1 MNTLENKSHTNN
13 NPTLTNEDL
22 KKINQRSM
30 GYWFEDGLLEI
41 VLGGLF
47 LLLGFTF
54 LIEGIS
60 DPGTV
65 TRRISGI
72 IALLIMVFGSIAA
85 RPIIRRLKE
94 RITYPRTGY
103 VTYRNPKPTR
113 RSRTL
118 SYILILGI
126 VLIVVGI
133 ITSAPEKTLSWLP
146 MFEGVIIG
154 GFLLF
159 IGYRT
164 LIYRFYVLGAI
175 SILVGTLLS
184 VSGIGNLIGMGI
196 LFIILGFSLLFSGG
210 HRLYIYL
217 RQTES
222 SEFVDE

>member
-13 NPTLTNEDL
+13 NSSLTNESL
-22 KKINQRSM
+22 KKIHQRSL

-47 LLLGFTF
+47 LLLGVNFS
-54 LIEGIS
+54 IEGIS
-60 DPGTV
+60 DPGTL
-65 TRRISGI
+65 TRRLSGI

-85 RPIIRRLKE
+85 RPIIRTLKE

-118 SYILILGI
+118 SYSLILGI

-184 VSGIGNLIGMGI
+184 VSGIGNLIGMGM

-210 HRLYIYL
+210 YRLYIYL

-222 SEFVDE
+222 SEFVNE

>member
-13 NPTLTNEDL
+13 NSSLTNESL
-22 KKINQRSM
+22 KKIHQRSL

-47 LLLGFTF
+47 LLLGVTF
-54 LIEGIS
+54 SIEGIS
-60 DPGTV
+60 DPGTL
-65 TRRISGI
+65 TRRLSGI

-103 VTYRNPKPTR
+103 ITYRNPKPTR

-210 HRLYIYL
+210 YRLYIYL